1 MNTPI
6 LIRDHF
12 ENAKQYNLPRADL
25 IICDLPYELGEKM
38 YASNPSWYNKGDR
51 TQGESKLAHK
61 AAFNTDYR
69 FSIPNFFS
77 FATRLL
83 RKEPGKGE
91 KGAPCMIV
99 FCSFQQ
105 IPTVIAEAENAGF
118 KHHYP
123 LFFTKKTSAQV
134 LKANMKIV
142 GATEMALV
150 LYRDKLPKFNNV
162 DPVDGK
168 RHMILD
174 HMDWERDDKS
184 IPRIHPTQKPV
195 RLLKRLISIFTEPG
209 DVVIDCCAGSGSTLR
224 AAWELGRRAYG
235 FEVDRRFFTDAV
247 EQMLA
252 PAYATDHE
260 ATSSMVAENG

>member
-6 LIRDHF
+6 LFRDHF

-38 YASNPSWYNKGDR
+38 YASNPSWYNQGDR
-51 TQGESKLAHK
+51 ANGESKLAHK
-61 AAFNTDYR
+61 AAFNTDYK

-105 IPTVIAEAENAGF
+105 IPTVIAEAEKAGF

-123 LFFTKKTSAQV
+123 LFFCKKSSPQV

-162 DPVDGK
+162 DDHGEK
-168 RHMILD
+168 RMILD
-174 HMDWERDDKS
+174 HFDWEKDGKE

-260 ATSSMVAENG
+260 ATTSMVAENG

>member
-1 MNTPI
+1 MKPV

-12 ENAKQYNLPRADL
+12 QNNRQYSLPRAQL
-25 IICDLPYELGEKM
+25 ILTDIPYNLSGSFS
-38 YASNPSWYNKGDR
+38 ASHPDWYQDGKIEN
-51 TQGESKLAHK
+51 GESSKAHK
-61 AAFNTDYR
+61 PAFLTDTN
-69 FSIPNFFS
+69 FNIADFFS

-105 IPTVIAEAENAGF
+105 IPTVISEAEKAGF
-118 KHHYP
+118 KHAQH
-123 LFFTKKTSAQV
+123 LSFIKKSSPQA
-134 LKANMKIV
+134 LKANMKIC
-142 GATEMALV
+142 GATEHALL

-168 RHMILD
+168 HHMILD
-174 HMDWERDDKS
+174 WFEFERDGKE

-195 RLLKRLISIFTEPG
+195 RLLKRLIQIFTDPG
-209 DVVIDCCAGSGSTLR
+209 DVVIDCCAGSASTLR

-235 FEVDRRFFTDAV
+235 FEVDRTFYSDACEKMLYVSTGEQDDSKTDK
-247 EQMLA
+247 
-252 PAYATDHE
+252 
-260 ATSSMVAENG
+260 

>member
-1 MNTPI
+1 MKKPV

-25 IICDLPYELGEKM
+25 IICDLPYELGSKM
-38 YASNPSWYNKGDR
+38 YASNPAWYNQGDR
-51 TQGESKLAHK
+51 ANGESNLAHK

-77 FATRLL
+77 FARRLL
-83 RKEPGKGE
+83 KKEPGKGE

-105 IPTVIAEAENAGF
+105 IPTVITEAEKAGF

-162 DPVDGK
+162 DPSDGQ

-174 HMDWERDDKS
+174 WFPFERDGKE

-195 RLLKRLISIFTEPG
+195 RLLKRLIAIFTDPG

-224 AAWELGRRAYG
+224 AAWELGRQAYG
-235 FEVDRRFFTDAV
+235 FEVDRRFYQDAC
-247 EQMLA
+247 EKMLGA
-252 PAYATDHE
+252 ATQDEPA
-260 ATSSMVAENG
+260 VNG

>member
-1 MNTPI
+1 MNKPI

-12 ENAKQYNLPRADL
+12 ENAKQYQIPRADL

-38 YASNPSWYNKGDR
+38 YASNPSWYNQGDR

-91 KGAPCMIV
+91 KGAPSMIV

-105 IPTVIAEAENAGF
+105 IPTVIAEAEKAGF

-123 LFFTKKTSAQV
+123 LFFTKKTSPQV
-134 LKANMKIV
+134 LKANMILDWF
-142 GATEMALV
+142 EFE
-150 LYRDKLPKFNNV
+150 R
-162 DPVDGK
+162 DGK
-168 RHMILD
+168 
-174 HMDWERDDKS
+174 E

-195 RLLKRLISIFTEPG
+195 RLLKRLISIFTDPG

-224 AAWELGRRAYG
+224 AAWELERRAYG

-252 PAYATDHE
+252 PAYAIDQNPAE
-260 ATSSMVAENG
+260 EDAPMVAENG

>member
-38 YASNPSWYNKGDR
+38 YASNPSWYNQGDR

-105 IPTVIAEAENAGF
+105 IPTVIAEAEKAGF

-168 RHMILD
+168 RHFCSGKCRTAYCR
-174 HMDWERDDKS
+174 E
-184 IPRIHPTQKPV
+184 
-195 RLLKRLISIFTEPG
+195 LKKVGG
-209 DVVIDCCAGSGSTLR
+209 D
-224 AAWELGRRAYG
+224 
-235 FEVDRRFFTDAV
+235 
-247 EQMLA
+247 
-252 PAYATDHE
+252 DHE
-260 ATSSMVAENG
+260 QSILFVIILKTPNSIRFLVLI